1 MYMFFRFQTPRP
13 LFKNKMDTRKS
24 LLLGHFSALI
34 CVSVFLW
41 GGGGFKHI
49 FFYIIFLFLIS
60 ILFGK
65 EIFRHFN
72 FFFLFCGKKYSCLF
86 LKKPTTISWIGSK
99 LSSGKEHVCHN
110 NPLDLQIQAAGR
122 PWRTQRYC

>member
-1 MYMFFRFQTPRP
+1 MDMFFRFQTPRP

-41 GGGGFKHI
+41 GGGFKHI

-72 FFFLFCGKKYSCLF
+72 SFFYSVE
-86 LKKPTTISWIGSK
+86 KNI
-99 LSSGKEHVCHN
+99 HVCF
-110 NPLDLQIQAAGR
+110 
-122 PWRTQRYC
+122 